1 MTINEFAECLLR
13 HARADYLI
21 EGLRAVYAYPFESFE
36 LLPGWMDGVYFY
48 GQSLRS
54 SELMVLIKESS
65 KSIAKEHRRLGTID
79 SLHIVEGPV
88 FGEYMSAP
96 DRDSVRDQ
104 IKNIGSQFST
114 NLVEPTNP
122 RVKRLFFSLHVR
134 PGLGPPSQ
142 SGSTFL
148 GPIASQMD
156 AQLII
161 PDWEPT
167 FFHFESQQDR
177 LDAVEHYH
185 QNYEAELA
193 LRNPIAHDDALAMI
207 RSEFNDISGTVS
219 LLTQNHIHGHRNSEA
234 LLSIW
239 MRARQF

>member
-1 MTINEFAECLLR
+1 MTTTEFAECLLR

-54 SELMVLIKESS
+54 SELMVLIQESS
-65 KSIAKEHRRLGTID
+65 KSIAKEHRRLGTVD

-104 IKNIGSQFST
+104 IENIGSQFST

-122 RVKRLFFSLHVR
+122 RVKRLFFSLHAR

-148 GPIASQMD
+148 GPIASHMD
-156 AQLII
+156 AKLVI
-161 PDWEPT
+161 PDWEPNPLS
-167 FFHFESQQDR
+167 FESPQVR
-177 LDAVEHYH
+177 LEAVEYYH
-185 QNYEAELA
+185 QNYEAELV

-207 RSEFNDISGTVS
+207 RSEFSEISDTVS
-219 LLTQNHIHGHRNSEA
+219 LLTQNHVRCHRNNEA

-239 MRARQF
+239 LRARQF